1 MTTASPE
8 QRLELTRLILSV
20 LDDWNVRAAD
30 QIALL
35 GLPEDTKPR
44 AMKRYGDSE
53 ALPDEPQINERIE
66 HLAGIA
72 DALRTSYPRNPAM
85 GRFWINRACDWFD
98 GQTPLKAMLEGGL
111 DGVIA
116 VRCHLDCAFD
126 WDMSG
131 SSNTSIQH
139 PSSIRR

>member
-1 MTTASPE
+1 MSTQPE

-30 QIALL
+30 QITLL
-35 GLPEDTKPR
+35 GLPDDTKPR
-44 AMKRYGDSE
+44 AMKRYGDTH
-53 ALPDEPQINERIE
+53 ALPDEPEINQRIE

-85 GRFWINRACDWFD
+85 GRFWLNRSCNWFD
-98 GQTPLKAMLEGGL
+98 GRTPLRIMLEGGL

-131 SSNTSIQH
+131 SSNASDQA
-139 PSSIRR
+139 PQANRR